1 MPYQTTVFTQTKNLR
16 CMKKIFTLITALFAF
31 AGISSA
37 QDNYIISGEY
47 NGWSLTENCI
57 TFTEHDGG
65 YTATVAEF
73 KTGQWGFKILKNP
86 ETIVDGQWTDH
97 QFGIAKPIATNSD
110 EDYSLVMNGNNIY
123 IGAVNNDVTLHN
135 VTFEFYPSA
144 DGTTLDYFSIKAEE
158 TITVNNDPQT
168 DEYMMVGSFQGWS
181 FENNPL
187 VFESQGDNVYTASID
202 KIYGDWKIVKNRS
215 WDGALGGGGKSMEPG
230 NTYNLVMNGDNTG
243 FAAGVIVNNAK
254 FTLTVAENGNAT
266 IKVEGTMTEEHSFG
280 LVGAF
285 QGWNAGNALLLEEQE
300 DGSWTKDIT
309 AFPGGKEFKV
319 SIDKTWTCFLA
330 QDAPTALSFNEPY
343 TCARGD
349 NNNNFTIGDDGID
362 YNVHVKLVVAEDA
375 QSAELTIT
383 DTDTG
388 ITMLSTKV
396 ATDAIYNVAGQRVH
410 RMQKGINIINGKKIL
425 R

>member
-1 MPYQTTVFTQTKNLR
+1 
-16 CMKKIFTLITALFAF
+16 
-31 AGISSA
+31 
-37 QDNYIISGEY
+37 
-47 NGWSLTENCI
+47 
-57 TFTEHDGG
+57 
-65 YTATVAEF
+65 
-73 KTGQWGFKILKNP
+73 
-86 ETIVDGQWTDH
+86 
-97 QFGIAKPIATNSD
+97 
-110 EDYSLVMNGNNIY
+110 
-123 IGAVNNDVTLHN
+123 
-135 VTFEFYPSA
+135 
-144 DGTTLDYFSIKAEE
+144 
-158 TITVNNDPQT
+158 
-168 DEYMMVGSFQGWS
+168 
-181 FENNPL
+181 
-187 VFESQGDNVYTASID
+187 
-202 KIYGDWKIVKNRS
+202 
-215 WDGALGGGGKSMEPG
+215 MEPG

-266 IKVEGTMTEEHSFG
+266 IKVDGTMTEEHSFG

-396 ATDAIYNVAGQRVH
+396 ATDSIYNVVGQRVH
-410 RMQKGINIINGKKIL
+410 RMQAE
-425 R
+425 